1 MYLTYPTAK
10 HIQNPNSLWLFQ
22 VQEDHNYGEPGP
34 STLRHSRRIE
44 QLTQVHRTHESSAT
58 NHSDSPVDPLRI
70 PDINSQRSLRTRTQR
85 NNLSNVDI
93 DSDPDDDKPL
103 HSLVT
108 ESPNRG
114 NSRPSRQNTRYS
126 DEHISHSQQ
135 TASSSV
141 ATPSS
146 SMRPCRTQKR
156 PLYLE
161 ASDEEDGHRAKRS
174 ATHSRYVFFFL
185 I

>member
-1 MYLTYPTAK
+1 M
-10 HIQNPNSLWLFQ
+10 FQ

-44 QLTQVHRTHESSAT
+44 QLTQIHRTNESTVTT

-70 PDINSQRSLRTRTQR
+70 PEINSQSGRNLRTRTPR
-85 NNLSNVDI
+85 NNASNVDI

-108 ESPNRG
+108 ESPIRG
-114 NSRPSRQNTRYS
+114 SSRPSRQNTRYS
-126 DEHISHSQQ
+126 DEHISQSQQ
-135 TASSSV
+135 TGSSSS

-146 SMRPCRTQKR
+146 SMRTCRTQKR

-161 ASDEEDGHRAKRS
+161 ASDEEDGHRAKRT
-174 ATHSRYVFFFL
+174 ATHSRLVLF
-185 I
+185 